1 MGKKETKYQ
10 ANKQKIKKKIKNKN
24 KHMDFRIS
32 ILFDI
37 EHYSSSVL
45 KLNIHLKLRAIS
57 SNIFTYTI

>member
-1 MGKKETKYQ
+1 MGKKKETKYQ
-10 ANKQKIKKKIKNKN
+10 TNKQKIKKKKKN

-37 EHYSSSVL
+37 EHYSSSAL
-45 KLNIHLKLRAIS
+45 KLNIHLKLCAIP

>member
-1 MGKKETKYQ
+1 MGKKKKQNTKQ
-10 ANKQKIKKKIKNKN
+10 TNKKKKKKKN

-37 EHYSSSVL
+37 EHYSSSAL
-45 KLNIHLKLRAIS
+45 KLNIHLKLCAIP

>member
-1 MGKKETKYQ
+1 MGKKKKQNTKQ
-10 ANKQKIKKKIKNKN
+10 TNKKFKKKKN

-37 EHYSSSVL
+37 EHYSSSAI
-45 KLNIHLKLRAIS
+45 KLNIHLKLCAIP

>member
-1 MGKKETKYQ
+1 MGKK
-10 ANKQKIKKKIKNKN
+10 NKQNTKQTNKKFKKKKN

-37 EHYSSSVL
+37 EHYSSSAL
-45 KLNIHLKLRAIS
+45 KLNIHLKLCAIP

>member
-1 MGKKETKYQ
+1 MGKKKKQNTNQ
-10 ANKQKIKKKIKNKN
+10 TNKKLKKKKN

-37 EHYSSSVL
+37 EHYSSSAL
-45 KLNIHLKLRAIS
+45 KLNIHLKLCAIP